1 MTKAYLK
8 FARPVSYLPKVQ
20 SRAHRLTPFTNTA
33 YKSDGKDDDADITTK
48 EGILAYLEETK
59 TNLKASIQADLEVKA
74 KEAAEAKV
82 AEKMEALDNIK
93 AAVEKLT
100 NEAITPE
107 EIKNI
112 KDDARISQKAIDILQ
127 SRMKGQ
133 LILPKDKKILTMA
146 EAIGEKMLEIGK
158 IDENSGQFKSDAIE
172 RALASAGGSYTL
184 KLGRVALSEKD
195 MTLAT
200 TLTGDPVATYN
211 PRQAILPGQKVNVRD
226 LIPTVVSPTG
236 LYVTYQENSG
246 ETNNIA
252 KQTEGALKGQNEYA
266 LTEIK
271 TVASYIAG
279 FAVFTKQLLKF
290 LPWMQS
296 TLVRMLL
303 RDFYKKEN
311 SLFFTTISSAATGP
325 FIGGTNAND
334 VLQLISVIGNQ
345 LDTNFNVS
353 YAVVNNTLMARLISG
368 TYTTGYYP
376 GAGSVVLND
385 SRGLTLFGVPIVAAS
400 WVPANQ
406 VLLIDADYVERIE
419 VEGLNVTFS
428 FEDSDNF
435 RRNKVTAKVECMEEV
450 NILLPQSI
458 MYGGLGAS

>member
-8 FARPVSYLPKVQ
+8 FPKH
-20 SRAHRLTPFTNTA
+20 SARLTSRRFPTQRAFLT
-33 YKSDGKDDDADITTK
+33 DAPDILTK
-48 EGILAYLEETK
+48 EGLLKHLDTMKEDLK
-59 TNLKASIQADLEVKA
+59 TAITADLSVAQKTELEDKI
-74 KEAAEAKV
+74 KEKTDAITAIQVTIKELQDSATKPEILQKLQSDV
-82 AEKMEALDNIK
+82 DVTIK
-93 AAVEKLT
+93 AFDL
-100 NEAITPE
+100 
-107 EIKNI
+107 
-112 KDDARISQKAIDILQ
+112 LQ
-127 SRMKGQ
+127 SRVKGIQ
-133 LILPKDKKILTMA
+133 LGGQQRKILTIG
-146 EAIGEKMLEIGK
+146 EAIGQKMLEIGK
-158 IDENSGQFKSDAIE
+158 LDSEGNFKSDEIE
-172 RALASAGGSYTL
+172 RSLASAGGSFTL

-211 PRQAILPGQKVNVRD
+211 PRQALIPAQKVNFRD
-226 LIPTVVSPTG
+226 LIPTVQSPTG
-236 LYVTYQENSG
+236 LYVTYQENTG

-271 TVASYIAG
+271 TVASYTAG

-311 SLFFTTISSAATGP
+311 ALFYTAVSGAATGAV
-325 FIGGTNAND
+325 IGGTDPND
-334 VLQLISVIGNQ
+334 VKQIISIIGNQ

-353 YAVVNNTLMARLISG
+353 YGVVNNALMARLISG
-368 TYTTGYYP
+368 TFTTGYYP
-376 GAGSVVLND
+376 GAGSVILND
-385 SRGLTLFGVPIVAAS
+385 SRGITIFGVPMVAAS
-400 WVPANQ
+400 WVAANAA
-406 VLLIDADYVERIE
+406 LFIDADYIERIE

-450 NILLPQSI
+450 NILMPQSI
-458 MYGGLGAS
+458 MLAGLGAS

>member
-1 MTKAYLK
+1 MEE
-8 FARPVSYLPKVQ
+8 
-20 SRAHRLTPFTNTA
+20 
-33 YKSDGKDDDADITTK
+33 DITTK
-48 EGILAYLEETK
+48 EGLLKHLTTMQEDLKKSLLA
-59 TNLKASIQADLEVKA
+59 DMEVKA
-74 KEAAEAKV
+74 KEIAEERIKEKDEAIELIKKNLEKLE
-82 AEKMEALDNIK
+82 AEKISPEIIK
-93 AAVEKLT
+93 E
-100 NEAITPE
+100 IQE
-107 EIKNI
+107 E
-112 KDDARISQKAIDILQ
+112 ARISQKAIDILQ
-127 SRMKGQ
+127 TRQKGKI
-133 LILPKDKKILTMA
+133 ILPGERKILTMS

-158 IDENSGQFKSDAIE
+158 IDEKSGQFKSDE
-172 RALASAGGSYTL
+172 VEKALASAGGSLTL
-184 KLGRVALSEKD
+184 KLGRVSLDQKD

-211 PRQAILPGQKVNVRD
+211 PNQAILPSQKVNVRD
-226 LIPTVVSPTG
+226 LIPTLMSPTG
-236 LYVTYQENSG
+236 LYVTYQENTG
-246 ETNNIA
+246 EINNIV
-252 KQTEGALKGQNEYA
+252 KQIEGNLKGQNDYA

-311 SLFFTTISSAATGP
+311 AQFFTSISGAATGP
-325 FIGGTNAND
+325 FIGGTDPSDAK
-334 VLQLISVIGNQ
+334 QIISVIGTQ

-353 YAVVNNTLMARLISG
+353 YAVVSNALMGRIISS
-368 TYTTGYYP
+368 TFTSGYYP
-376 GAGSVVLND
+376 GAGSVVLNGA
-385 SRGLTLFGVPIVAAS
+385 RGLTIFGVPIVAAS
-400 WVPANQ
+400 WMPSNKI
-406 VLLIDADYVERIE
+406 LLIDNDYVERIE

-458 MYGGLGAS
+458 MYGDLGAS